1 MPTAGMKPHLLQE
14 ELKLDA
20 PSRAEPSPW
29 DSGPWFPS
37 ACPRLDWFLPLSDVS
52 WESSAEHLCRWWPV
66 CLGPTPAS
74 LLTLW
79 HRTAPTAPRFSC
91 LLDPRYPAPGGNGER
106 LEGDEGQEPSESSL
120 LSLCMFCSGRGGAQ
134 WLSGLPSVS
143 CSAHRGW
150 PWPWEAPP
158 FPTVPPALGLVGT
171 PAVADVWG
179 GLTVHHW
186 LLSSCIPM

>member
-1 MPTAGMKPHLLQE
+1 MHQAEQRPLHGIRVPGFLLLARGLIGSCHSVTCPGSLRLNTCAG
-14 ELKLDA
+14 
-20 PSRAEPSPW
+20 
-29 DSGPWFPS
+29 GG
-37 ACPRLDWFLPLSDVS
+37 
-52 WESSAEHLCRWWPV
+52 
-66 CLGPTPAS
+66 LGPTPAS

-120 LSLCMFCSGRGGAQ
+120 LSLCMFCSGWGGAQ
-134 WLSGLPSVS
+134 WLSGLPSVP